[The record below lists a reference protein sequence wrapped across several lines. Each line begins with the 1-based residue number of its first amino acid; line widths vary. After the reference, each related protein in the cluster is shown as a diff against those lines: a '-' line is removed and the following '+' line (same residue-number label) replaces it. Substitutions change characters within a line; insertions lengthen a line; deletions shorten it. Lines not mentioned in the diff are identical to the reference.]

1 MVSDVTGYENLRAAF
16 TGRDEPLDFRVLEL
30 AGVPTGGLVVEVT
43 HAGICGSDV
52 HRLDGDV
59 PNAGHPVAFGHEGV
73 GVVRSLAP
81 GVAADSAGDALAVGD
96 RVYWTPYER
105 CGRCRACVV
114 HDDAFPC
121 EVLSWPPAA
130 DKPSAATFQR
140 FAALTPSHEVYR
152 ISEGTPSEAVIAFG
166 CAMIAALGG
175 FDRLGKIDAGQTVV
189 VQGSGPVGLAAT
201 MLASLSHA
209 RQVIVIGDPANRLA
223 AARRMG
229 ATTVLS
235 LGDTSAKDRA
245 QMIGDLTGGRGADV
259 VIEAAGHLSA
269 FDEGLNLLG
278 FNGRYLV
285 VGLWSGQGTVPVD
298 PFRLTNLSIR
308 IIGSLGVR
316 VGTHR
321 RALQLIEAHHER
333 LDLASLVTHS
343 FPLRDLESAIDATR
357 RGEAIKSVV
366 TPSAFA

>member
-1 MVSDVTGYENLRAAF
+1 MVSDVTGYENVQAAF
-16 TGRDEPLDFRVLEL
+16 AARDEPLDFRVLAV
-30 AGVPTGGLVVEVT
+30 AGVPSGGLIVEVT

-81 GVAADSAGDALAVGD
+81 GVVADSAGDPLAVGD

-121 EVLSWPPAA
+121 EVMSWPPAA
-130 DKPSAATFQR
+130 GAPSAATFQQ
-140 FAALTPSHEVYR
+140 FVALAPSHEVYR
-152 ISEGTPSEAVIAFG
+152 IPDGTPSEAVIALG

-201 MLASLSHA
+201 MLAALSHA
-209 RQVIVIGDPANRLA
+209 GQVIVIGDPANRLGA
-223 AARRMG
+223 AQRMG
-229 ATTVLS
+229 ATTILS
-235 LGDTSAKDRA
+235 LEDTSEKERA
-245 QMIGDLTGGRGADV
+245 QAVRDLTGGRGADV

-269 FDEGLNLLG
+269 FGEGLDLLG
-278 FNGRYLV
+278 FDGRYLV
-285 VGLWSGQGTVPVD
+285 LGLWSGHGTVPVD

-321 RALQLIEAHHER
+321 RALKLIEAHHER

-343 FPLRDLESAIDATR
+343 FPLRELESAIGATR
-357 RGEAIKSVV
+357 RGDAIKSVV